1 MYLSLF
7 SLSRFRQQSTRN
19 GLKLTLVGATL
30 ATCLSAGAASALD
43 FTFSFSGD
51 GSVTG
56 LIQGLVDNTND
67 QSYGLTATITSA
79 SYVPT
84 WGWPVFANIDS
95 GGINVSGG
103 LVTSSAISFSDV
115 ISGSSLQLYT
125 AATSSLSDFDFF
137 LYGDNLVFSP
147 VSPPPST
154 ATPGPLPLFGAA
166 AALGWSRRLRRRCR
180 TTS

>member
-1 MYLSLF
+1 MNLSQF

-79 SYVPT
+79 SYVPIG
-84 WGWPVFANIDS
+84 GWPVFANIDL

-103 LVTSSAISFSDV
+103 LVTSSAISFTDPISFSFFAV
-115 ISGSSLQLYT
+115 IDSRLL
-125 AATSSLSDFDFF
+125 
-137 LYGDNLVFSP
+137 FS
-147 VSPPPST
+147 
-154 ATPGPLPLFGAA
+154 
-166 AALGWSRRLRRRCR
+166 
-180 TTS
+180 